1 MEDRHGSLADL
12 DLDLGRQQAPQLHL
26 VDIAMHG
33 MDDWAERLQLL
44 QRREGEEVS
53 GMDDCLGGLD
63 QLDAALGQP
72 AGSSGH
78 VGVGDDGDQAVNSD
92 GCERGAGR
100 QSSSARVFRRASAG
114 SLVMMSKVAEQVD
127 SGTAL
132 PSAGPICDL
141 VKGMLSVPR
150 ADALFSAEPAEEA
163 ARLAALVEDPLDDD
177 DLQLALYLCFEL
189 HYRSF
194 PNVDPAWEWD
204 PVLLAVR
211 AVLEEAFFDALE
223 AEIAPGEP
231 VDPAQIGDL
240 LFRLESDDDGVS
252 LSRHL
257 EIEAGIEEF
266 REFVVHRSFYQLKES
281 DPHSWA
287 IPRLDGPAK
296 TALLEVQAD
305 EYGGGRPERM
315 HSRLFA
321 KTMRALGLDDREN
334 AYLAYAPGET
344 LATVNLMS
352 ATGLRRSRRGAIVGH
367 LAMFE
372 MTSALPNR
380 RYGNALRRLG
390 FGVEATDFYDEHV
403 EADAVHENI
412 AAYDL
417 AGGLARQEPEL
428 AADILFGARALL
440 FLEDR
445 FGRRLLDA
453 WREGQTSLCRPL
465 VGTET

>member
-1 MEDRHGSLADL
+1 MNRVVE
-12 DLDLGRQQAPQLHL
+12 
-26 VDIAMHG
+26 
-33 MDDWAERLQLL
+33 
-44 QRREGEEVS
+44 
-53 GMDDCLGGLD
+53 
-63 QLDAALGQP
+63 QP
-72 AGSSGH
+72 
-78 VGVGDDGDQAVNSD
+78 
-92 GCERGAGR
+92 
-100 QSSSARVFRRASAG
+100 
-114 SLVMMSKVAEQVD
+114 VD
-127 SGTAL
+127 SGNAL

-141 VKGMLSVPR
+141 IVEMLSGPHEN
-150 ADALFSAEPAEEA
+150 ASLSAEPAEEA
-163 ARLAALVEDPLDDD
+163 ARLAARVESPLGDD

-204 PVLLAVR
+204 PTLLAVR

-223 AEIAPGEP
+223 AEIVPGDP

-240 LFRLESDDDGVS
+240 LFRLESEDDGVS

-257 EIEAGIEEF
+257 EVEASIEEF

-321 KTMRALGLDDREN
+321 KTMRALGLDDPEN
-334 AYLAYAPGET
+334 TYLPYAPGET

-390 FGVEATDFYDEHV
+390 YGVEATDFYDEHV

-445 FGRRLLDA
+445 FGRHLIEA
-453 WREGQTSLCRPL
+453 WEEGRTSLCQPL
-465 VGTET
+465 AGAGL

>member
-1 MEDRHGSLADL
+1 MNLPS
-12 DLDLGRQQAPQLHL
+12 
-26 VDIAMHG
+26 
-33 MDDWAERLQLL
+33 
-44 QRREGEEVS
+44 
-53 GMDDCLGGLD
+53 
-63 QLDAALGQP
+63 
-72 AGSSGH
+72 
-78 VGVGDDGDQAVNSD
+78 
-92 GCERGAGR
+92 
-100 QSSSARVFRRASAG
+100 
-114 SLVMMSKVAEQVD
+114 
-127 SGTAL
+127 AL

-141 VKGMLSVPR
+141 VVAMLSTSRRVATP
-150 ADALFSAEPAEEA
+150 SAEPAEEA
-163 ARLAALVEDPLDDD
+163 TRLTALVEDPLGDD

-194 PNVDPAWEWD
+194 PQVDPAWEWD
-204 PVLLAVR
+204 PTLLAVR
-211 AVLEEAFFDALE
+211 VVLEQAFFDALQTE
-223 AEIAPGEP
+223 LGPWGL
-231 VDPAQIGDL
+231 VDPADVGEL
-240 LFRLESDDDGVS
+240 LFRLESEDDGVS
-252 LSRHL
+252 LSRYL
-257 EIEAGIEEF
+257 EIQAGIAEF

-334 AYLAYAPGET
+334 AYLRYAPGKT

-390 FGVEATDFYDEHV
+390 YDLEATDFYDEHV

-417 AGGLARQEPEL
+417 AGGLAKQEPEL
-428 AADILFGARALL
+428 AEDILFGARALL
-440 FLEDR
+440 LLEDR
-445 FGRRLLDA
+445 LARHLLRAWGEGR
-453 WREGQTSLCRPL
+453 TSLRQAL
-465 VGTET
+465 DGSET

>member
-1 MEDRHGSLADL
+1 
-12 DLDLGRQQAPQLHL
+12 
-26 VDIAMHG
+26 
-33 MDDWAERLQLL
+33 
-44 QRREGEEVS
+44 VS
-53 GMDDCLGGLD
+53 
-63 QLDAALGQP
+63 
-72 AGSSGH
+72 
-78 VGVGDDGDQAVNSD
+78 
-92 GCERGAGR
+92 E
-100 QSSSARVFRRASAG
+100 
-114 SLVMMSKVAEQVD
+114 
-127 SGTAL
+127 L
-132 PSAGPICDL
+132 PSAGPLCDM
-141 VKGMLSVPR
+141 VAGMLATPHE
-150 ADALFSAEPAEEA
+150 DAALSAEPAEEA
-163 ARLAALVEDPLDDD
+163 ARLVALVDDPLGDD

-194 PNVDPAWEWD
+194 PNLDPAWEWD
-204 PVLLAVR
+204 PSLLALR
-211 AVLEEAFFDALE
+211 ATLEQAFFAALE
-223 AEIAPGEP
+223 AEIGLGDS
-231 VDPAQIGDL
+231 VDPTAVGDL
-240 LFRLESDDDGVS
+240 LFRLESEDEGVS

-287 IPRLDGPAK
+287 IPRLDGLAK

-334 AYLAYAPGET
+334 AYLAHAPGET

-372 MTSALPNR
+372 MTSAQPNR

-390 FGVEATDFYDEHV
+390 FGLEATDFYDEHV

-428 AADILFGARALL
+428 AADIVFGARALL

-445 FGRRLLDA
+445 FARHLLEA
-453 WREGQTSLCRPL
+453 WRQSRSSLREPL
-465 VGTET
+465 VAVAH

>member
-1 MEDRHGSLADL
+1 MNR
-12 DLDLGRQQAPQLHL
+12 
-26 VDIAMHG
+26 
-33 MDDWAERLQLL
+33 
-44 QRREGEEVS
+44 
-53 GMDDCLGGLD
+53 
-63 QLDAALGQP
+63 
-72 AGSSGH
+72 
-78 VGVGDDGDQAVNSD
+78 
-92 GCERGAGR
+92 
-100 QSSSARVFRRASAG
+100 
-114 SLVMMSKVAEQVD
+114 VAEKVG
-127 SGTAL
+127 SGTL

-141 VKGMLSVPR
+141 VLEMLSAPPSHT
-150 ADALFSAEPAEEA
+150 LSAAPAEEA
-163 ARLAALVEDPLDDD
+163 ERLVALVEDPLGDD

-194 PNVDPAWEWD
+194 PGVDPAWEWD
-204 PVLLAVR
+204 PTLLAVR
-211 AVLEEAFFDALE
+211 AVLEKAFFDALG
-223 AEIAPGEP
+223 AAVGTGEP
-231 VDPAQIGDL
+231 VDPARVGEL
-240 LFRLESDDDGVS
+240 LFRLESEDEGVS

-257 EIEAGIEEF
+257 EIEAGVEEF
-266 REFVVHRSFYQLKES
+266 REFVVHRSYYQLKES

-287 IPRLDGPAK
+287 IPRLDGAAK

-334 AYLAYAPGET
+334 FYLAHAPGKT

-390 FGVEATDFYDEHV
+390 FGTEATDFYDEHV

-417 AGGLARQEPEL
+417 AGGLARQEPEV

-445 FGRRLLDA
+445 LGRHLLGS
-453 WREGQTSLCRPL
+453 WEEGRISLRQPL
-465 VGTET
+465 AGAEF

>member
-1 MEDRHGSLADL
+1 MNRT
-12 DLDLGRQQAPQLHL
+12 
-26 VDIAMHG
+26 
-33 MDDWAERLQLL
+33 AEK
-44 QRREGEEVS
+44 
-53 GMDDCLGGLD
+53 
-63 QLDAALGQP
+63 
-72 AGSSGH
+72 
-78 VGVGDDGDQAVNSD
+78 VG
-92 GCERGAGR
+92 
-100 QSSSARVFRRASAG
+100 
-114 SLVMMSKVAEQVD
+114 
-127 SGTAL
+127 SGTL
-132 PSAGPICDL
+132 PSAGPISDL
-141 VKGMLSVPR
+141 VVEM
-150 ADALFSAEPAEEA
+150 FSAPPPDTVSAAPAEEA
-163 ARLAALVEDPLDDD
+163 ARLVALIEDPLGDD

-194 PNVDPAWEWD
+194 PGVDPAWEWD
-204 PVLLAVR
+204 PTLLATR
-211 AVLEEAFFDALE
+211 AVLEKAFFDALE
-223 AEIAPGEP
+223 AAVGTGEP
-231 VDPAQIGDL
+231 VDPSRVGEL
-240 LFRLESDDDGVS
+240 LFQLESEDDGVS

-257 EIEAGIEEF
+257 EIEAGLDEF

-321 KTMRALGLDDREN
+321 KTMRALDLDDREN
-334 AYLAYAPGET
+334 FYLAHAPGVT

-352 ATGLRRSRRGAIVGH
+352 ATGLRRCRRGAIVGH

-390 FGVEATDFYDEHV
+390 FGDEATDFYDEHV

-417 AGGLARQEPEL
+417 AEGLARHEPEL

-445 FGRRLLDA
+445 LGRHLLEA
-453 WREGQTSLCRPL
+453 WEEDRTSLRQPL